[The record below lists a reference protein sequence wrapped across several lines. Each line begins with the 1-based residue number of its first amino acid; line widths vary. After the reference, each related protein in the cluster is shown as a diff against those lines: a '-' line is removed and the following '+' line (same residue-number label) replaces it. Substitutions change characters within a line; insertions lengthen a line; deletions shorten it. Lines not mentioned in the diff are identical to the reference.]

1 MPRIAS
7 CPILPFTSAPPPCC
21 HHARTLCLAANGYL
35 PRRAA
40 EATAELAER
49 FDGGAMRCGEA
60 GMRMGQLRRSGRV
73 AEMARAQGWA
83 ERRQRGCG
91 RVMTSA
97 ARGCWLVNG
106 RGAQWTGGRKG
117 KTIGGGRILA
127 SAEWGEGGDEKENE
141 GDEDRG
147 GGESESGSEM
157 EGTEAGGSVGEA
169 EGGGEGKGGSSG
181 GGDESWEGRRRY
193 MMVLAYDGTHFY
205 GWQRQAQ
212 RPTVQGAV
220 EAALA
225 TYTREGSAAL
235 GVTGASRTDAGVHA
249 WGQVAHFTTASPI
262 CDLPRMHRAL
272 NALLP
277 PAIRV
282 RSLRA
287 VPLSFHARLHACS
300 KRYHYT
306 VLNSPTPLLLPHRRS
321 TLLSYPRGPL
331 DRPLMAQA
339 ARLFEGRRD
348 FAAFA
353 NTCEAKERGAVR
365 EITRFELVEEA
376 DCWQGT
382 VDEGAPSPVFR
393 FEVEGS
399 GFLYRQVRNMVRCSV
414 CGEMQ
419 HGEMHCGEMQCG
431 GMQCGEMQCG
441 EMQCGEMQCGEMHCG
456 EMQCGG
462 MQCGEMQCGEMHY
475 GEMQCGEMQHGE
487 MQCGEMQCGGMQ
499 CGEMQCGEMHYGEMQ
514 YGEMQC
520 GEMHSGEMQYGEM
533 QYGEMQC
540 GGMQCGEMQCG
551 EMHYGEMHYGEMQ
564 CGEMQCGEMQL

>member
-7 CPILPFTSAPPPCC
+7 FPILPFTSAPPRCC
-21 HHARTLCLAANGYL
+21 HHSRTLCLAANGYL

-60 GMRMGQLRRSGRV
+60 RRRMGQLRRTVRAAAAGRG
-73 AEMARAQGWA
+73 AEVARARGWA
-83 ERRQRGCG
+83 ERRQRRCG
-91 RVMTSA
+91 WAMTSA
-97 ARGCWLVNG
+97 ARGSWLVNG
-106 RGAQWTGGRKG
+106 RGAQWTVGRTGGRTVG
-117 KTIGGGRILA
+117 GTGERIGGGRIRA
-127 SAEWGEGGDEKENE
+127 SAEWGERDGEEENE
-141 GDEDRG
+141 GDEDMERG

-157 EGTEAGGSVGEA
+157 EGTEAVA
-169 EGGGEGKGGSSG
+169 EEGGEGKVGSSG
-181 GGDESWEGRRRY
+181 GGDWAWKGRRRY

-225 TYTREGSAAL
+225 TYTREGSAEL

-249 WGQVAHFTTASPI
+249 WGQVAHFTTPSPI

-306 VLNSPTPLLLPHRRS
+306 VLNSPTPLLLPHRRA
-321 TLLSYPRGPL
+321 TLLSYSRGPL

-353 NTCEAKERGAVR
+353 NACEAKEKGAVR
-365 EITRFELVEEA
+365 EITRFELVGEA

-382 VDEGAPSPVFR
+382 VDEVQCTWSGGLKYEGVLLAENPRRIPLVGGRGEGRCGEDASGEPSPVFR

-399 GFLYRQVRNMVRCSV
+399 GFLYRQVRNMVGLLLQIGAGTLPPSIVTDLLLSGDRC
-414 CGEMQ
+414 
-419 HGEMHCGEMQCG
+419 
-431 GMQCGEMQCG
+431 
-441 EMQCGEMQCGEMHCG
+441 
-456 EMQCGG
+456 
-462 MQCGEMQCGEMHY
+462 
-475 GEMQCGEMQHGE
+475 
-487 MQCGEMQCGGMQ
+487 
-499 CGEMQCGEMHYGEMQ
+499 
-514 YGEMQC
+514 
-520 GEMHSGEMQYGEM
+520 
-533 QYGEMQC
+533 
-540 GGMQCGEMQCG
+540 
-551 EMHYGEMHYGEMQ
+551 
-564 CGEMQCGEMQL
+564 QLARVAPTAKPQGLSLMRVDYPPTALIPPPDSPPPSLSYFEQ

>member
-7 CPILPFTSAPPPCC
+7 FPILPFTSAPPRCC
-21 HHARTLCLAANGYL
+21 HHSRTLCLAANGYL

-60 GMRMGQLRRSGRV
+60 RRRMGQLRRTVRAAAAGRG
-73 AEMARAQGWA
+73 AEVARARGWA
-83 ERRQRGCG
+83 ERRQRRCG
-91 RVMTSA
+91 WAMTSA
-97 ARGCWLVNG
+97 ARGSWLVNG
-106 RGAQWTGGRKG
+106 RGAQWTVGRTGGRTVG
-117 KTIGGGRILA
+117 GTGERIGGGRIRA
-127 SAEWGEGGDEKENE
+127 SAEWGERDGEEENE
-141 GDEDRG
+141 GDEDMERG

-157 EGTEAGGSVGEA
+157 EGTEAVA
-169 EGGGEGKGGSSG
+169 EEGGEGKVGSSG
-181 GGDESWEGRRRY
+181 GGDWAWKGRRRY

-225 TYTREGSAAL
+225 TYTREGSAEL

-249 WGQVAHFTTASPI
+249 WGQVAHFTTPSPI

-306 VLNSPTPLLLPHRRS
+306 VLNSPTPLLLPHRRA
-321 TLLSYPRGPL
+321 TLLSYSRGPL

-353 NTCEAKERGAVR
+353 NACEAKEKGAVR
-365 EITRFELVEEA
+365 EITRFELVGEA

-382 VDEGAPSPVFR
+382 VDEGEPSPVFR

-399 GFLYRQVRNMVRCSV
+399 GFLYRQVRNMVGLLLQIGAGTLPPSIVTDLLLSGDRC
-414 CGEMQ
+414 
-419 HGEMHCGEMQCG
+419 
-431 GMQCGEMQCG
+431 
-441 EMQCGEMQCGEMHCG
+441 
-456 EMQCGG
+456 
-462 MQCGEMQCGEMHY
+462 
-475 GEMQCGEMQHGE
+475 
-487 MQCGEMQCGGMQ
+487 
-499 CGEMQCGEMHYGEMQ
+499 
-514 YGEMQC
+514 
-520 GEMHSGEMQYGEM
+520 
-533 QYGEMQC
+533 
-540 GGMQCGEMQCG
+540 
-551 EMHYGEMHYGEMQ
+551 
-564 CGEMQCGEMQL
+564 QLARVAPTAKPQGLSLMRVDYPPTALIPPPDSPPPSLSYFEQ